1 MLINCPRC
9 NSVYVVK
16 SEQVPENGKKFKCA
30 ECGKIWTVMPEDLFD
45 DEPAN
50 KKIQTQKVRIAS
62 EVEDDDNVRKMF
74 ELLNRDTKGLFDNE
88 PEQYSSNKRLNKLIR
103 KIKVTFSPMMLNG
116 LLILTVFVL
125 SAFIA
130 YFNRY
135 EVVNMVPRMKYFY
148 DKFGIECIY
157 HGRDL
162 KFDEVTTK
170 YLSRKGKQYIEVHG
184 VIYNNGKYKSGVP
197 PIKVVTLGINNEPL
211 AEMVKNPIIPTI
223 DSHFS
228 SLFRI
233 LIENSGIKAKSIE
246 LSFLSKEETG
256 TENEEEKQYH

>member
-88 PEQYSSNKRLNKLIR
+88 PEQYSFSASRTQSTYLVAGIRLTTRPN
-103 KIKVTFSPMMLNG
+103 
-116 LLILTVFVL
+116 
-125 SAFIA
+125 A
-130 YFNRY
+130 
-135 EVVNMVPRMKYFY
+135 PRC
-148 DKFGIECIY
+148 G
-157 HGRDL
+157 
-162 KFDEVTTK
+162 
-170 YLSRKGKQYIEVHG
+170 
-184 VIYNNGKYKSGVP
+184 P
-197 PIKVVTLGINNEPL
+197 
-211 AEMVKNPIIPTI
+211 
-223 DSHFS
+223 
-228 SLFRI
+228 
-233 LIENSGIKAKSIE
+233 
-246 LSFLSKEETG
+246 
-256 TENEEEKQYH
+256 